1 MISICK
7 HSRSLSAIK
16 DKTKAEKTREIKN
29 NFIIAMSLAIVLGLG
44 WTLGLLATSFPSVEV
59 TTAFQ
64 VLFSI
69 FVGMQ
74 GVLIFCLHAVRNSDA
89 RNVWKQCFALTGRK
103 SRLKFLV
110 PSNTASTGT
119 SAHQYVAT
127 NSIGLSTLP
136 CSTLPRDKMKVD
148 LSKGAESGRDKDA
161 STFSVSETSTVR
173 DHSKL
178 EMPLSDDL
186 EKADLGA
193 NVSDLSCGAHYQ
205 TPRPQGDISID
216 DDHVYD
222 VADFSHGEYVDEN
235 LYDTVQ

>member
-29 NFIIAMSLAIVLGLG
+29 NFIIAMSLAVVLGLG

-74 GVLIFCLHAVRNSDA
+74 GVLIFCLHAIRNSDA
-89 RNVWKQCFALTGRK
+89 RNVWKQCFALVGRK

-119 SAHQYVAT
+119 AAHQYVAP

-136 CSTLPRDKMKVD
+136 RSTLPRDKKKVD
-148 LSKGAESGRDKDA
+148 LSKSAE

-178 EMPLSDDL
+178 EMPHSDKL

-193 NVSDLSCGAHYQ
+193 NLSDFSCGAHYQ
-205 TPRPQGDISID
+205 TPRPQGDKSID

-222 VADFSHGEYVDEN
+222 VADFFHGEYVDEN